1 MTTFSQPLGATRAVH
16 RATVLPRRQADV
28 LLAQLTGIAA
38 LLHHRQAV
46 DGELARG
53 SREQDRDHRLR
64 EEVVLRQLEAAV
76 ERTRVRMA
84 QTGEAPMDLEVPARA
99 LVAHSRGWVV
109 DRAATCF
116 EALGFEV
123 VGRTDNGA
131 DAVGIAA
138 AEQPDVALLGDTL
151 VMERCEE
158 VVWDIRAVSP
168 ATLIGVHGSDQ
179 AHLAAL
185 LDQGAD
191 LMFGASVPPEAM
203 AKDLVGAL

>member
-1 MTTFSQPLGATRAVH
+1 MTTFSQPVGATRVAH
-16 RATVLPRRQADV
+16 RVTRLPLRQADV

-38 LLHHRQAV
+38 LLHHRQAM

-84 QTGEAPMDLEVPARA
+84 EAGDAPMDLEVPARA
-99 LVAHSRGWVV
+99 LVAHSRRWVV
-109 DRAATCF
+109 DRAAECF

-168 ATLIGVHGSDQ
+168 ATLIGVHGSDPL
-179 AHLAAL
+179 HLAEL

-191 LMFGASVPPEAM
+191 LMFAAGVPPETM
-203 AKDLVGAL
+203 AQDLVGAL